1 MDYPA
6 ENVWIS
12 DVTVFVKLHRCG
24 VEGAL
29 VSRDLDPVHVIRHN
43 FYNSFFTLKR
53 NKSFPRH
60 LRVDK
65 MFPFSLKRSNWL

>member
-12 DVTVFVKLHRCG
+12 DGKVFVKLHRCG

-29 VSRDLDPVHVIRHN
+29 VLRTRLNVNLIETENGQKCNCFFSITRHVKAPGSCVHA
-43 FYNSFFTLKR
+43 Y
-53 NKSFPRH
+53 
-60 LRVDK
+60 
-65 MFPFSLKRSNWL
+65 

>member
-12 DVTVFVKLHRCG
+12 DVKVFVKLHRCG

-29 VSRDLDPVHVIRHN
+29 VLRTRLNVNLIETVNGQKCDFFFSITRHVKAPGSCAHA
-43 FYNSFFTLKR
+43 Y
-53 NKSFPRH
+53 
-60 LRVDK
+60 
-65 MFPFSLKRSNWL
+65 